1 MSTQLNE
8 FFIDFLI
15 NMNLDSDIIEI
26 WETEEQE
33 ELDRLLNKIEKEI
46 EKEKKNKTDQN
57 MSTKTLFEHMNV
69 DYDITDLWEIEYE
82 KELNQL
88 LNEIEMNIKKKFNKY

>member
-1 MSTQLNE
+1 
-8 FFIDFLI
+8 
-15 NMNLDSDIIEI
+15 
-26 WETEEQE
+26 
-33 ELDRLLNKIEKEI
+33 
-46 EKEKKNKTDQN
+46 